1 MGVTGQRLPALPAP
15 FWCNVIFVI
24 AMAGES
30 RRFREAGY
38 GAKFMLPLAGG
49 TLFDH
54 AVRSFADYF
63 ISGKFLFVLQP
74 EAETFVQE
82 RCRTLAIARTQFAV
96 LTHAT
101 AGQAESVL
109 LGLNGA
115 AIADD
120 AAITIFNIDTLRL
133 GYRAPPMLGDGDL
146 EVFEGQGDNWSFVAP
161 DPVRPAHVLETSE
174 KRPISR
180 LCCTG
185 LYRFRAAGDFRW
197 AFHHPLPPRGTAEG
211 RERYVAPLYNALIA
225 RGQNIGY
232 TCIEKGA
239 VKFCGTPEEY
249 EALRLAEKLSEG
261 RSGDA

>member
-1 MGVTGQRLPALPAP
+1 MGVTGQRLPALPAQ
-15 FWCNVIFVI
+15 FRCDVIFVI

-38 GAKFMLPLAGG
+38 GEKFMLPLAGG

-54 AVRSFADYF
+54 AVGSFADYF
-63 ISGKFLFVLQP
+63 GNEDFLFVLQSG
-74 EAETFVQE
+74 AETFVRE
-82 RCRTLAIARTQFAV
+82 RCRTLGIARAQFSV
-96 LTHAT
+96 LTRAT

-109 LGLNGA
+109 LGLDGA

-133 GYRAPPMLGDGDL
+133 GYRAPQLYGDGDL
-146 EVFEGQGDNWSFVAP
+146 EVFDGQGSNWSFVAP
-161 DPVRPAHVLETSE
+161 DPSRPMHVLETSE

-197 AFHHPLPPRGTAEG
+197 AFRHPVAPCGIAEM
-211 RERYVAPLYNALIA
+211 RERYVAPLYNALIN
-225 RGQNIGY
+225 RGQDIRY
-232 TCIEKGA
+232 TCIEPSA
-239 VKFCGTPEEY
+239 VTFCGTPEQY
-249 EALRLAEKLSEG
+249 EALRAAGKMPQE
-261 RSGDA
+261 RTRDA